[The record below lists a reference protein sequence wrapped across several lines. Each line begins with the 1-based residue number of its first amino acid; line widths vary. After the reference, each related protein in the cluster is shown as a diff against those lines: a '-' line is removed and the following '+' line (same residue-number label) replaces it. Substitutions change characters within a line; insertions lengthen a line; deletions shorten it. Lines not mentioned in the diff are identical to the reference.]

1 MQFVLPRINNTSP
14 SFRDWMKRLN
24 IKSVFTHHSQNQ
36 QPQQDQEEQQLQEN
50 KSGEAAPSDNGKCEE
65 EKSNG
70 GSSSNVA
77 FPGMVQTPPS
87 LADIAANEDGGDR
100 NENAGKTEKV
110 VEEEEEID
118 DDEEEHSLKID
129 E

>member
-1 MQFVLPRINNTSP
+1 
-14 SFRDWMKRLN
+14 
-24 IKSVFTHHSQNQ
+24 
-36 QPQQDQEEQQLQEN
+36 
-50 KSGEAAPSDNGKCEE
+50 
-65 EKSNG
+65 
-70 GSSSNVA
+70 
-77 FPGMVQTPPS
+77 MVQTPPS